1 MEFSPAEAE
10 ISLKIV
16 ENILKEDVPVPPS
29 FRLKKL
35 VWTLLCLRA
44 RALTNGLRL
53 LTGDKVCAGPFK
65 DMALT
70 NDALIAYQA
79 PILLGCYEHE
89 LHPFFEEVIAKGY
102 GRILN
107 IGCSVGYYAVGLAR
121 RMPNVIVEAFDI
133 DEAARKKCAEMA
145 RANGVED
152 RVPISGEFFGKD
164 FEKYADKKTLVIM
177 DIEGA
182 EKDLLNPNAFPAL
195 RKMDVLVE
203 LHDFAD
209 PMISKTIIPLFES
222 SHTIEII
229 KNRTSLPD
237 VDNLLPE
244 KYHLDPYDHMLLGW
258 ECREGKTPWGVFRAK
273 SQ

>member
-10 ISLKIV
+10 ISLKIADG
-16 ENILKEDVPVPPS
+16 ILKDGVVVPPH

-53 LTGDKVCAGPFK
+53 LTGDKVCGGPFK
-65 DMALT
+65 DMILT
-70 NDALIAYQA
+70 NDALVAYQS

-89 LHPFFEEVIAKGY
+89 LHPFFEGVIANNY
-102 GRILN
+102 ERILN

-121 RMPNVIVEAFDI
+121 RMPNVVVEAFDI
-133 DEAARKKCAEMA
+133 DGPARNKCLAMA
-145 RANGVED
+145 KANGVED
-152 RVPISGEFFGKD
+152 RVHISGEFFGKD
-164 FEKYADKKTLVIM
+164 FEKYADKKTLVLM

-182 EKDLLNPNAFPAL
+182 EKDLLNPEIFPAL

-203 LHDFAD
+203 LHDFGD
-209 PMISKTIIPLFES
+209 PTISKTIIPHFDP

-237 VDNLLPE
+237 LDALLPE
-244 KYHLDPYDHMLLGW
+244 NYHLDPYDHMLLGW
-258 ECREGKTPWGVFRAK
+258 ECREGKTPWGVFYVK
-273 SQ
+273 H

>member
-10 ISLKIV
+10 ISLKIA
-16 ENILKEDVPVPPS
+16 ENILKEDIPVPS
-29 FRLKKL
+29 QLRLKKL

-53 LTGDKVCAGPFK
+53 LTGDKVCGGPFK
-65 DMALT
+65 DMVLT

-79 PILLGCYEHE
+79 PLLLGCYEHE
-89 LHPFFEEVIAKGY
+89 LHPFFEDAIAKNY
-102 GRILN
+102 ARILN

-121 RMPNVIVEAFDI
+121 RMPTVVIEAFDI
-133 DEAARKKCAEMA
+133 DEVARNKCQEMA
-145 RANGVED
+145 RVNGVED
-152 RVPISGEFFGKD
+152 RVHISGEFFGKD

-182 EKDLLNPNAFPAL
+182 EKELLNPEAFPSL

-203 LHDFAD
+203 LHDFGD
-209 PMISKTIIPLFES
+209 PTISKTILPRFEP

-237 VDNLLPE
+237 VDKLLPE
-244 KYHLDPYDHMLLGW
+244 SYHLDPYDHMLLGW
-258 ECREGKTPWGVFRAK
+258 ECREGKTPWGVFRVK
-273 SQ
+273 S